1 MDNLTV
7 NFNLTTFW
15 EDYNISLN
23 VTGVHAAVD
32 NFDLELD
39 GVNDFMYVA
48 VRFIDKW
55 LVLLSGRFKQV
66 IEQKIEQLVP
76 LINRVLDYIP
86 NRITIPGTSLHVD
99 LGFSSNIECK
109 DQSHLTLPLSITL
122 QSDATPFLE
131 PNIPN
136 FPPYSN

>member
-1 MDNLTV
+1 MSDPAIIADIGSVNFTMDNLTV

-23 VTGVHAAVD
+23 VIGVHAGLD

-66 IEQKIEQLVP
+66 IE
-76 LINRVLDYIP
+76 
-86 NRITIPGTSLHVD
+86 
-99 LGFSSNIECK
+99 
-109 DQSHLTLPLSITL
+109 
-122 QSDATPFLE
+122 
-131 PNIPN
+131 
-136 FPPYSN
+136 